1 MAAVNLNTEKFHKI
15 MHTEGAVLVDF
26 WAPWCTYCRKIS
38 SAYDKVADQN
48 EGKLIVAKVNIDE
61 EEALAEQEGI
71 EVIPTLVLY
80 HNGKSLAPSQL
91 PSQKQELTPSFRKR
105 WQSNSPTTKGAEYA

>member
-26 WAPWCTYCRKIS
+26 WAPWCTYCRRIS
-38 SAYDKVADQN
+38 SAYDKVAEQN

-80 HNGKSLAPSQL
+80 HNGKSIGSITAPESKARIDAFLQEALA
-91 PSQKQELTPSFRKR
+91 KQ
-105 WQSNSPTTKGAEYA
+105 

>member
-48 EGKLIVAKVNIDE
+48 EGKLIVA
-61 EEALAEQEGI
+61 
-71 EVIPTLVLY
+71 
-80 HNGKSLAPSQL
+80 
-91 PSQKQELTPSFRKR
+91 
-105 WQSNSPTTKGAEYA
+105 